1 MSTNENEAVFDIL
14 TVREKLEYLFTVFE
28 RQYKELYV
36 VGGAVRD
43 LLPLLPHPLVQ
54 CIGHRS

>member
-43 LLPLLPHPLVQ
+43 LLL
-54 CIGHRS
+54 GT